1 MAVMHVPGR
10 QPTNWSDV
18 PPESPIKDLLD
29 LRNRLDTGHRR
40 AEIIE
45 GRLVVSPVP
54 VIWHQRVCIWLDRR
68 LQDVSDGNGWLIDRH
83 SEIQLPPTNDLIEP
97 DLIVWRGADEVSGLE
112 SLRPLDQVLLVVEVV
127 SRSSIREDREVK
139 PYACALAGVP
149 LYLLVD
155 RFDNPRT
162 MSLLS
167 EPGPNGY
174 ATVST
179 ARVGEKLRI
188 PAPFDLTLDTS
199 TLPEVA

>member
-45 GRLVVSPVP
+45 GR
-54 VIWHQRVCIWLDRR
+54 R
-68 LQDVSDGNGWLIDRH
+68 
-83 SEIQLPPTNDLIEP
+83 
-97 DLIVWRGADEVSGLE
+97 
-112 SLRPLDQVLLVVEVV
+112 
-127 SRSSIREDREVK
+127 
-139 PYACALAGVP
+139 
-149 LYLLVD
+149 
-155 RFDNPRT
+155 
-162 MSLLS
+162 
-167 EPGPNGY
+167 Y